1 MFKKLIPLVAVP
13 LALLAPSLAHAGET
27 RTLAV
32 SATTTSVTTLED
44 TVIDFTYT
52 CNGWASGGTVQFFIQ
67 GGTPTNIGDPITIP
81 NIALTSFQFTGSIT
95 YAFPTAGT
103 YVVDAKVV
111 GTVDG
116 GAGSSCDI
124 ATVNSGTADHIH
136 RRRRHHHDDNRKR
149 DANRP
154 DRCRH
159 IGRRDRGSFDAGE
172 RRIARRASSDF
183 LGLANSP

>member
-124 ATVNSGTADHIH
+124 ATVNSGTAVTFTVADVTTTTTIENGMPIAQTGADTSAVAIVALLMLASGGLLVV
-136 RRRRHHHDDNRKR
+136 RRR
-149 DANRP
+149 
-154 DRCRH
+154 
-159 IGRRDRGSFDAGE
+159 IS
-172 RRIARRASSDF
+172 
-183 LGLANSP
+183 